1 MNWGNDGPSLGGVS
15 GDGVPRSG
23 PGSLMRTG
31 SDFIGKPDFNNT
43 KDFVL
48 ASYNHQRVSKVLAF

>member
-1 MNWGNDGPSLGGVS
+1 MSWGNDDPNLGGVS

-31 SDFIGKPDFNNT
+31 PDFIGKPR
-43 KDFVL
+43 
-48 ASYNHQRVSKVLAF
+48 SYNHQTINDVLAFDLFF